1 MQEQEQWEAGK
12 KMIVDS
18 ELFDQLRKLA
28 STLINE
34 FDGSMTRVE
43 NPKHIH
49 AGDLPGWSDYFWE
62 SSTIRKAHLKTIEPV
77 GKNKLW
83 LMHINIFPQEHVDLP
98 IFGLDIVANPKK
110 ISGCF
115 CDYSPID
122 VGQTLLHPYMIK
134 FKTTTEK
141 FTWTKE
147 RQMPDWALEI
157 FSENII
163 GAGSIRTGEETEQL
177 VNMALELSRFYT
189 MEMGN
194 PQYTKKWINTLERQ
208 NKYCANQKLNRMLH
222 SSILAMGIP
231 EETKNQYVENVLF
244 REV

>member
-1 MQEQEQWEAGK
+1 MQEQEQWTAGT
-12 KMIVDS
+12 KMIIDS
-18 ELFDQLRKLA
+18 PLFEQLRNLSA
-28 STLINE
+28 TLINE
-34 FDGSMTRVE
+34 FDDSMTRVE
-43 NPKHIH
+43 NPKHT
-49 AGDLPGWSDYFWE
+49 ADLEGWQDYFWE

-83 LMHINIFPQEHVDLP
+83 LMHINIFPNEHVDLP

-115 CDYSPID
+115 CDYSPTD
-122 VGQTLLHPYMIK
+122 VLHDSNHPYMVK
-134 FKTTTEK
+134 FKTATEK

-147 RQMPDWALEI
+147 RVMPDWALEI

-189 MEMGN
+189 MEMSN
-194 PQYTKKWINTLERQ
+194 PQYNNKRWINTLERQ
-208 NKYCANQKLNRMLH
+208 NKYCEKQKLNRMLH
-222 SSILAMGIP
+222 SSILAMGIS
-231 EETKNQYVENVLF
+231 EERKNQYVENVLF
-244 REV
+244 EEV